1 MKVIVTESQVRSILR
16 REIVKRMLT
25 EADEPKVDF
34 SVTDVYGPGG
44 GAGGSEGGGSAYQP
58 GPAGRSTVLSKR
70 EDPYAGGGIK
80 SGEDVFEAIARV
92 VGTNVE
98 FVKAVPDIGPRMGQA
113 IIDFLNN
120 RPRSVQEVT
129 FDDPRTVKE
138 DWAETGESVTPIE
151 VKGMDGEVQQTI
163 NFTPDAEGLLL
174 YLIAVDAAGAGM
186 QLIEKDLAEK
196 DGMLQDPKLVN
207 TLEILRSGIEGYTD
221 QSDIRAM
228 LNAFKN
234 FVKEDKSPALF
245 RTKVLLA
252 KYAADNWT
260 TGEIAT
266 GAAVGVGAVLAVAAL
281 LYGGWVIV
289 GMMGIGAGATGG
301 ALAAGAAQ
309 FGTGVATAG
318 TLVSGVMGGTG
329 VGLSLLTG
337 GGAMIASIATS
348 GVLTSGTA
356 LAAAAISGWLVA
368 DDVEDLFLNSEF
380 GKLSGYLQDPEQL
393 TELSR
398 EIRATFGGDET
409 DRALEA
415 FASAVDA
422 VVSGDSKSQVL
433 MKLNQA
439 EKLMVGF

>member
-1 MKVIVTESQVRSILR
+1 VKVVITESQVRSILR

-34 SVTDVYGPGG
+34 TVSDVYGPGG
-44 GAGGSEGGGSAYQP
+44 GGGGSEGGGSAYQP

-80 SGEDVFEAIARV
+80 SGEDVFEAIARI
-92 VGTNVE
+92 VGTKVE
-98 FVKAVPDIGPRMGQA
+98 LVKGVPDIGPRMGQA

-129 FDDPRTVKE
+129 FDDPRTVKD
-138 DWAETGESVTPIE
+138 DWAETGDSVTPIE
-151 VKGMDGEVQQTI
+151 VKGMDGEVEQTI

-174 YLIAVDAAGAGM
+174 YLIAVDVAGTGM

-196 DGMLQDPKLVN
+196 DGMLLDPDLVS

-228 LNAFKN
+228 LTALKS
-234 FVKEDKSPALF
+234 FVKGDKSPNLF
-245 RTKVLLA
+245 HTKLLLA

-281 LYGGWVIV
+281 LYGGAI
-289 GMMGIGAGATGG
+289 
-301 ALAAGAAQ
+301 LLAGAA
-309 FGTGVATAG
+309 GGSVVGGGLGGAIALSGMELSTAG
-318 TLVSGVMGGTG
+318 LAATLAGQT
-329 VGLSLLTG
+329 
-337 GGAMIASIATS
+337 
-348 GVLTSGTA
+348 GVLTTLMSAGGTA
-356 LAAAAISGWLVA
+356 LISLATSSTFLSGTSFAAAAISGWLVA
-368 DDVEDLFLNSEF
+368 DDVEDFFLKSEF
-380 GKLSGYLQDPEQL
+380 GQLAGYLQDPEQL

>member
-1 MKVIVTESQVRSILR
+1 MKVVITESQVRSILR

-25 EADEPKVDF
+25 EADERKVDF
-34 SVTDVYGPGG
+34 TVSDVYGPGSG
-44 GAGGSEGGGSAYQP
+44 GGGSEGGGSAYQP

-80 SGEDVFEAIARV
+80 SGEDVFEAIARI
-92 VGTNVE
+92 VGTKVE
-98 FVKAVPDIGPRMGQA
+98 LVKGVPDIGPRMGQA

-129 FDDPRTVKE
+129 FDDPRTVKD
-138 DWAETGESVTPIE
+138 DWAETGDSVTPIE
-151 VKGMDGEVQQTI
+151 VKGMDGDVQQTI

-174 YLIAVDAAGAGM
+174 YLIAVDVAGTGM

-196 DGMLQDPKLVN
+196 DGMLLDPDLVS

-228 LNAFKN
+228 LTALKS
-234 FVKEDKSPALF
+234 FVKGDKSPNLF
-245 RTKVLLA
+245 HTKLLLA

-281 LYGGWVIV
+281 LYGGAILL
-289 GMMGIGAGATGG
+289 AGATAGGGVVGGGLGG
-301 ALAAGAAQ
+301 AIALS
-309 FGTGVATAG
+309 GVELSTAG
-318 TLVSGVMGGTG
+318 L
-329 VGLSLLTG
+329 LASLAGQT
-337 GGAMIASIATS
+337 
-348 GVLTSGTA
+348 GVLTTLMSAGGTA
-356 LAAAAISGWLVA
+356 LISLATSSTLLSGTSFAAAAISGWIVA
-368 DDVEDLFLNSEF
+368 DDVEDLFLKSEF
-380 GKLSGYLQDPEQL
+380 GQLAGYLQDPEQL

>member
-1 MKVIVTESQVRSILR
+1 
-16 REIVKRMLT
+16 
-25 EADEPKVDF
+25 
-34 SVTDVYGPGG
+34 
-44 GAGGSEGGGSAYQP
+44 
-58 GPAGRSTVLSKR
+58 
-70 EDPYAGGGIK
+70 
-80 SGEDVFEAIARV
+80 
-92 VGTNVE
+92 
-98 FVKAVPDIGPRMGQA
+98 MGQA

-129 FDDPRTVKE
+129 FDDPRTVKD
-138 DWAETGESVTPIE
+138 DWAETGDSVTPIE
-151 VKGMDGEVQQTI
+151 VKGMDGEVEQTI

-174 YLIAVDAAGAGM
+174 YLIAVDVAGTGM

-196 DGMLQDPKLVN
+196 DGMLLDPDLVS

-228 LNAFKN
+228 LTALKS
-234 FVKEDKSPALF
+234 FVKGDKSPNLF
-245 RTKVLLA
+245 HTKLLLA

-281 LYGGWVIV
+281 LYGGAI
-289 GMMGIGAGATGG
+289 
-301 ALAAGAAQ
+301 LLAGAA
-309 FGTGVATAG
+309 GGSVVGGGLGGAIALSGMELSTAG
-318 TLVSGVMGGTG
+318 LAATLAGQT
-329 VGLSLLTG
+329 
-337 GGAMIASIATS
+337 
-348 GVLTSGTA
+348 GVLTTLMSAGGTA
-356 LAAAAISGWLVA
+356 LISLATSSTFLSGTSFAAAAISGWLVA
-368 DDVEDLFLNSEF
+368 DDVEDFFLKSEF
-380 GKLSGYLQDPEQL
+380 GQLAGYLQDPEQL

>member
-1 MKVIVTESQVRSILR
+1 MKVVVTESQVRSILR

-25 EADEPKVDF
+25 EADERKVDF
-34 SVTDVYGPGG
+34 TVSDVYGQGG
-44 GAGGSEGGGSAYQP
+44 GGGGSEGGGSAYQP

-80 SGEDVFEAIARV
+80 SGEDVFEAIARI
-92 VGTNVE
+92 VGTKVE
-98 FVKAVPDIGPRMGQA
+98 LVKGVPDIGPRMGQA

-129 FDDPRTVKE
+129 FDDPRTVKD
-138 DWAETGESVTPIE
+138 DWAETGDSVTPIE
-151 VKGMDGEVQQTI
+151 VKGMDGEVEQTI

-174 YLIAVDAAGAGM
+174 YLIAVDVAGTGM

-196 DGMLQDPKLVN
+196 DGMLLDPDLVS

-228 LNAFKN
+228 LTALKS
-234 FVKEDKSPALF
+234 FVKGDKSPNLF
-245 RTKVLLA
+245 HTKLLLA

-281 LYGGWVIV
+281 LYGGWIIV
-289 GMMGIGAGATGG
+289 GSLGVGAGATGG
-301 ALAAGAAQ
+301 ALAAGAAA
-309 FGTGVATAG
+309 TGQTLAIGG
-318 TLVSGVMGGTG
+318 TLGAIGGGGLLSTLLMGGG
-329 VGLSLLTG
+329 VLITK
-337 GGAMIASIATS
+337 IATS
-348 GVLTSGTA
+348 GLLLSGTSLATGA
-356 LAAAAISGWLVA
+356 LAGWIVA
-368 DDVEDLFLNSEF
+368 DDVEDLFLKSEF
-380 GKLSGYLQDPEQL
+380 GQLAGYLQDPEQL